1 MPDSERSMLSV
12 SQMQSHS
19 RSSPQ
24 PKPSMRSLAAGQLL
38 CQFGDPPGPLYII
51 LSGKLRVYR
60 PNLNR
65 PNETIE
71 LAQLGPGAV
80 VGEVAPILGQ
90 QRSASV
96 RAIEASTLLAVPVD
110 QLGTLTR
117 LQAPL
122 ARVIVQALHER
133 AGLSA
138 AEISVLVGNLGIELP
153 DLVGLLTSEDDRVH
167 SADVAGSPHGAD
179 ALYSKTVTCPTCDTA
194 FSTQVVRLNKDRP
207 VHQESDFHQI
217 YEPGFN
223 PYDYEPWVCPSD
235 LFAALPADFR
245 PVTEE
250 HRERVPAAI
259 AELVDN
265 DWAGERPS
273 FDGDRTLAL
282 RDQALQIA
290 LVVCRVRLA
299 VPLRLA
305 AVQHRLAWCARE
317 RKNTLA
323 EQLWLTE
330 ALESYSAAHEQ
341 GAGASVKEEL
351 RIGYLCGEL
360 ALRLGDQSGACT
372 WFGQALLHPALK
384 SHPMWQRLLHGQ
396 LEVARASVR

>member
-1 MPDSERSMLSV
+1 MPGSERSMLSV

-250 HRERVPAAI
+250 HRERVPAA
-259 AELVDN
+259 
-265 DWAGERPS
+265 
-273 FDGDRTLAL
+273 
-282 RDQALQIA
+282 
-290 LVVCRVRLA
+290 
-299 VPLRLA
+299 LA

-396 LEVARASVR
+396 LDVARASVR